1 MKRKKLT
8 IFAILTLVALILA
21 FPSIKSFADSLKKV
35 KAYQFWVNN
44 ELWFTVPEKE
54 KLEILL
60 DEYKNTYLEMIDEK
74 ANIKKVELVAE
85 TQIVEVEVH
94 PDEIDTWEKAETMIY
109 AKENE
114 ATVIEVQPGDNL
126 WNLAKKH
133 GLTLDEL
140 IALNLEIDPEK
151 IYPGDKL
158 IVKPFKPVLDVVI
171 GLENTVVETI
181 PFKITQQKDNTMYK
195 GEKKTLQEG
204 VEGEKKVTYSIVM
217 TNGYQT
223 SLEVINE
230 EILKEPVSAIIK
242 VGTKTTVSRGGKVN
256 YGVVQGSRISSSY
269 GYRIHPI
276 TGKRTFHSG
285 VDIAASYGNGVY
297 AYSSGKVVE
306 ARYNGSYG
314 NNIVIDHGNGLKTRY
329 AHLSKISVKVG
340 QRVETGQRIG
350 LVGSSGASTGP
361 HLHFEVIKNGQTKN
375 PLNYI

>member
-171 GLENTVVETI
+171 ELENTVVETI

>member
-133 GLTLDEL
+133 GLTLDDL